1 MSRLRWP
8 ASGVIIALLAG
19 CSPPAIAP
27 QPPEPPVVTV
37 ANPVERDIAPYTEY
51 TGRTEAVKTVD
62 IIPEVSGMVKSVSF
76 KDGAIVKE
84 GDVLYQIDPI
94 PYQAQLDKTLADVAN
109 GKASLAL
116 AEAELKQ
123 TKQASASGAAS
134 QNDLDKAV
142 SKRDSAAATIQA
154 AEAAV
159 AKAKFDF
166 EKTTVRS
173 PITGRLE
180 RTLLT
185 EGNLVTANT
194 TRLTRIVT
202 VNPIYAYWDID
213 EMTSLR
219 YRDMIHKTKV
229 LPNPRDSATP
239 LKCWI
244 RTKNET
250 AWNRQ
255 GIVDY
260 IEIEFNRNSATRP
273 VRGIFSNEDNYLSI
287 GDSVRVR
294 VEAGP
299 SRKAITIPEI
309 AVGSQQRQKYVY
321 VINEKNEAVFT
332 PVELGEVRDGLQI
345 VEKGL
350 TTKDRIVVNGLLRVR
365 PGAVVK
371 PVEQPAPGTTPGK

>member
-1 MSRLRWP
+1 MPRFVWP
-8 ASGVIIALLAG
+8 GLIVAGLLSAG
-19 CSPPAIAP
+19 CSPPATAP

-37 ANPVERDIAPYTEY
+37 AYPVEREIAPYTEY
-51 TGRTEAVKTVD
+51 IGRTDAVKTVD
-62 IIPEVSGMVKSVSF
+62 IIPEVSGMLKSVQF
-76 KDGAIVKE
+76 KDGAVVKE
-84 GDVLYQIDPI
+84 GDVLYQIDPV
-94 PYQAQLDKTLADVAN
+94 PYRAHLDKAQADVAN
-109 GKASLAL
+109 GKATLAL

-123 TKQASASGAAS
+123 MKQASASGAAS

-142 SKRDSAAATIQA
+142 SKRDSAAAAIQA

-159 AKAKFDF
+159 AKAKFEF

-173 PITGRLE
+173 PITGRIE

-185 EGNLVTANT
+185 EGNLVAANT
-194 TRLTRIVT
+194 TRLTRILT
-202 VNPIYAYWDID
+202 IHPIYAYWDID

-219 YRDMIHKTKV
+219 YRDMIYKTKV

-250 AWNRQ
+250 EWKRE

-260 IEIEFNRNSATRP
+260 IEIEFNRASATRP
-273 VRGIFSNEDNYLSI
+273 IRGIFSNEDQYLSI

-294 VEAGP
+294 IEAGP
-299 SRKAITIPEI
+299 SRKAIMIPEI
-309 AVGSQQRQKYVY
+309 AVGSPQRQKFVY
-321 VINEKNEAVFT
+321 IINDKNEAVFT
-332 PVELGEVRDGLQI
+332 PVELGEVREGMQI
-345 VEKGL
+345 IEKGL

-371 PVEQPAPGTTPGK
+371 PVEQTTPAASAGK

>member
-1 MSRLRWP
+1 MPRFVWP
-8 ASGVIIALLAG
+8 GLIVAVLLSAG
-19 CSPPAIAP
+19 CSPPATAP

-37 ANPVERDIAPYTEY
+37 AYPVEREIAPYTEY
-51 TGRTEAVKTVD
+51 TGRTDAVKTVD
-62 IIPEVSGMVKSVSF
+62 IIPEVSGMLKSVQF
-76 KDGAIVKE
+76 KDGAVVKE
-84 GDVLYQIDPI
+84 GDVLYQIDPV
-94 PYQAQLDKTLADVAN
+94 PYRAHLDKAQADVAN
-109 GKASLAL
+109 GKATLAL

-123 TKQASASGAAS
+123 MKQASASGAAS

-142 SKRDSAAATIQA
+142 SKRDSAAAAIQA

-173 PITGRLE
+173 PITGRIE

-185 EGNLVTANT
+185 EGNLVAANT
-194 TRLTRIVT
+194 TRLTRILT
-202 VNPIYAYWDID
+202 IHPIYAYWDID

-219 YRDMIHKTKV
+219 YRDMIYKTKV

-250 AWNRQ
+250 EWKRE

-260 IEIEFNRNSATRP
+260 IEIEFNRASATRP
-273 VRGIFSNEDNYLSI
+273 IRGIFSNEDQYLSI

-294 VEAGP
+294 IEAGP

-309 AVGSQQRQKYVY
+309 AVGSQQRQKFVY
-321 VINEKNEAVFT
+321 IINDKNEAVFT
-332 PVELGEVRDGLQI
+332 PVELGEVRDGMQI
-345 VEKGL
+345 IEKGL

-371 PVEQPAPGTTPGK
+371 PVEQTTPAASAGK